1 MTLRRV
7 CVFCGAAPGRDPR
20 YVQAARA
27 FGALLAREGIE
38 VVTGGGRVGMM
49 GAVAE
54 GALAAGG
61 RVIGVIPGLLME
73 REQAFQGLS
82 ELIVTTSMHER
93 KQRMAALSDAF
104 VALPGAF
111 GTFEELCE
119 MVTWTQLGIHQ
130 KPLGLLDV
138 LGYWRALLALF
149 DHAVAEGFLR
159 PENRALVLAHA
170 DAEALLAALASAQP
184 SRPAAPLA
192 PENA

>member
-1 MTLRRV
+1 MTLHRV
-7 CVFCGAAPGRDPR
+7 CVFCGSAPGRDPR
-20 YVQAARA
+20 YVEAARG
-27 FGALLAREGIE
+27 FGALLARRGIE

-54 GALAAGG
+54 GALGAGG
-61 RVIGVIPGLLME
+61 RVVGVIPRVLME
-73 REQAFQGLS
+73 REVAFEGLT
-82 ELIVTTSMHER
+82 ELIVTGSMHER

-119 MVTWTQLGIHQ
+119 MVTWTQLGIHD

-159 PENRALVLAHA
+159 PENRALVLSDA
-170 DAEALLAALASAQP
+170 DPAALLEAIARARP

>member
-7 CVFCGAAPGRDPR
+7 CVFCGSAPGRDPR
-20 YVQAARA
+20 YAQAARG
-27 FGALLAREGIE
+27 FGALLALRRIE

-61 RVIGVIPGLLME
+61 RVIGVIPRVLME
-73 REQAFQGLS
+73 REVAFEGLT
-82 ELIVTTSMHER
+82 ELVVTGSMHER

-119 MVTWTQLGIHQ
+119 MVTWTQLGIHD

-138 LGYWRALLALF
+138 LGYWGALLALF
-149 DHAVAEGFLR
+149 DHAVAEGFLL
-159 PENRALVLAHA
+159 PDNRALVLADA
-170 DAEALLAALASAQP
+170 DPGRLLDALEAAHP
-184 SRPAAPLA
+184 GRPAAPLL

>member
-1 MTLRRV
+1 MTLARV
-7 CVFCGAAPGRDPR
+7 CVFCGSAPGRDPR
-20 YVQAARA
+20 YVEAARG
-27 FGALLAREGIE
+27 FGALLARQGVE

-54 GALAAGG
+54 GALGAGG

-73 REQAFQGLS
+73 REKAHPGLS
-82 ELIVTTSMHER
+82 ERSVTASMHER
-93 KQRMAALSDAF
+93 KQRMAALSGAF

-149 DHAVAEGFLR
+149 DHAVGEGFLT
-159 PENRALVLAHA
+159 PENRALVLSHA
-170 DAEALLAALASAQP
+170 DGQALLDALARAHP
-184 SRPAAPLA
+184 ARPAAPLA

>member
-20 YVQAARA
+20 YTEAAQG
-27 FGALLAREGIE
+27 FGALLASRGIE
-38 VVTGGGRVGMM
+38 VVTGGGGVGMM
-49 GAVAE
+49 GAVAR
-54 GALAAGG
+54 GALGVGG
-61 RVIGVIPGLLME
+61 RVIGVIPRVLVE
-73 REQAFQGLS
+73 REQAFPGLS

-93 KQRMAALSDAF
+93 KKRMAALSDAF

-119 MVTWTQLGIHQ
+119 MVTWTQLGIHH

-138 LGYWRALLALF
+138 LRYWRALLALF
-149 DHAVAEGFLR
+149 DHAVAEGFLTPR
-159 PENRALVLAHA
+159 NRALVLSHA
-170 DAEALLAALASAQP
+170 DGQALLAALAQAHP
-184 SRPAAPLA
+184 AWPAAPLA